1 MNRPSQLDFNSLM
14 QSEDIEIEL
23 LGQPTDENVCINRV
37 QHRERGLL
45 MITSVSQEYTQN
57 EATESSVEE
66 VPPPSSDAEPTDNDI
81 DDLLPKEVM
90 CEINIVI
97 N

>member
-1 MNRPSQLDFNSLM
+1 M

-23 LGQPTDENVCINRV
+23 LGQHTDENVCVNRV

-45 MITSVSQEYTQN
+45 MITSVFQEYTQN
-57 EATESSVEE
+57 EATESPVEE
-66 VPPPSSDAEPTDNDI
+66 VPPPSDAEPTDNDI

-90 CEINIVI
+90 YEINIVM